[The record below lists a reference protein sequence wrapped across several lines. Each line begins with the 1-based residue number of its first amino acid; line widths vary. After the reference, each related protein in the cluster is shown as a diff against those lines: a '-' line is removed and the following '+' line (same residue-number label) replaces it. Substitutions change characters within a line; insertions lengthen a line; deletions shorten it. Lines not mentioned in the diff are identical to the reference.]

1 MKAFNLKTLYAQAS
15 RWALP
20 FLVVLLIFSFWNGCH
35 KEALMGSLQGVVDSL
50 EKQSVVLQNNL
61 GKSVTQNW
69 EHEVESRK
77 QLKSLTDTIFD
88 LKKADQRRVK
98 EVERYARVA
107 QQVTYKD
114 RLATWTDTPHVT
126 DTHVGDIPPQPA
138 DTNLIRI
145 PRPFKYMDSTISFAG
160 VVVRAG
166 VRVDSI
172 NITNKLH
179 LRTVTL
185 SSGFMNWKR
194 QTAVQAINENPAFT
208 TTGIT
213 SLVVKD
219 RVTWWHRWGK
229 PVAFAVVSI
238 VAYDRIRK

>member
-1 MKAFNLKTLYAQAS
+1 MKALNLKTLYAQAS

-20 FLVVLLIFSFWNGCH
+20 FLAAWLIFSLWNGCH
-35 KEALMGSLQGVVDSL
+35 KDAIAGNLQGVVDSL
-50 EKQSVVLQNNL
+50 EKQTVTLQ
-61 GKSVTQNW
+61 GQNGQLIAQND
-69 EHEVESRK
+69 EHQVENSK

-98 EVERYARVA
+98 EVQRYARIA

-114 RLATWTDTPHVT
+114 KLATWTDTPHVT

-145 PRPFKYMDSTISFAG
+145 PRPFKYVDSTMSFAG

-166 VRVDSI
+166 VRVDSMK
-172 NITNKLH
+172 ITNKLH

-185 SSGFMNWKR
+185 SSGFLNWKR

-238 VAYDRIRK
+238 VAYDRLRK